1 MSRIA
6 KSFSHEIAYRI
17 ALAAVA
23 VYAVMFLGNA
33 AGMIA

>member
-6 KSFSHEIAYRI
+6 KSLSHEIAYRA

-23 VYAVMFLGNA
+23 AYAVIFLGNA
-33 AGMIA
+33 AGLIA